1 MAWTVALPLAS
12 TFGSSASAWPA
23 PTSPARR
30 GSSESASTT
39 MRTSGR
45 TGRSARTTRAPC
57 GPPAPASSST
67 AAGRSRSTATSRSPR
82 EPVTAG
88 TVKPPAVRSRAWR
101 PSATRRCSLKT
112 TTPVRP
118 ARAIGACCAMGVL
131 MTPARTASRA
141 PGPRPDPARRRGPR
155 GRARRR
161 GPARRSRVMPAAA
174 HVGSLTRTSPGA
186 AWAESRDARFTA
198 RPNQSPSCPTAGPAW
213 MPTRARSAG
222 AACAMAM
229 PRRTPSAG
237 TAVRQQDAVA
247 HRLHELSAVLAGQA
261 PGGVPQR
268 DRDLGREFVAP
279 PCGEGGV
286 AGQVSEDE
294 RAGVL
299 VRGVGHRPP
308 WA

>member
-88 TVKPPAVRSRAWR
+88 TVKPPAVRSRACR

-118 ARAIGACCAMGVL
+118 GAGHRRVLCHGRAHDPSPHCVAS
-131 MTPARTASRA
+131 ARTSTGSGASPRTQGPSA
-141 PGPRPDPARRRGPR
+141 TAWAGAPQPVMPGGAPRRLAHEDLAGRGLGGEPRREVDGEAEPVALVPDGGAGVDADPGPE
-155 GRARRR
+155 
-161 GPARRSRVMPAAA
+161 RRSGLRDGDAEADA
-174 HVGSLTRTSPGA
+174 VGGDR
-186 AWAESRDARFTA
+186 
-198 RPNQSPSCPTAGPAW
+198 
-213 MPTRARSAG
+213 RA
-222 AACAMAM
+222 
-229 PRRTPSAG
+229 
-237 TAVRQQDAVA
+237 QQDAVA
-247 HRLHELSAVLAGQA
+247 HRLHELSAVLVGQA
-261 PGGVPQR
+261 ARRRPAARSRPGPR
-268 DRDLGREFVAP
+268 
-279 PCGEGGV
+279 
-286 AGQVSEDE
+286 
-294 RAGVL
+294 
-299 VRGVGHRPP
+299 VRRPTVR
-308 WA
+308 